1 MASVVDESVFCVL
14 SFGKTI
20 RQSDSGNRERSR
32 TEKPLGDNKL
42 F

>member
-1 MASVVDESVFCVL
+1 MVSIVGESMFCVL
-14 SFGKTI
+14 NFGKTM
-20 RQSDSGNRERSR
+20 RQSDSGNTEWSR

>member
-1 MASVVDESVFCVL
+1 MVSVVFEVVFYVL
-14 SFGKTI
+14 SFGNTI
-20 RQSDSGNRERSR
+20 RQSDSGNTEWNR